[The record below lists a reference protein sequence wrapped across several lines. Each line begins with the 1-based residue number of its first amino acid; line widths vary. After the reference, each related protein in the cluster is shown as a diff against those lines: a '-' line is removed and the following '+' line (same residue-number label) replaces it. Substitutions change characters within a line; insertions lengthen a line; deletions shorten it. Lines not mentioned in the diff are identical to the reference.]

1 MRHALLAVF
10 LLLAA
15 PALAQA
21 PPAPSSEQRRA
32 DLDRLFEDLR
42 RAPDDIAAQAIENRI
57 RTLWGQAISPALALL
72 MRRGVRN
79 LEANAPG
86 EAVEDFDAV
95 LALEPDIAEALVM
108 RAEALARAGEPR
120 QAAEDLRRALALE
133 PRHFGARPAPAH
145 ARRRGAAARPSA
157 ARLRRGDLRLR
168 PPGRRQRGA
177 PRDGRGHHQDAILRA
192 AGDEAGVH
200 RVLPDR
206 QPRAG
211 GAPGLDDLR
220 VGPRPGRDRGDEIEH
235 QRFDDPVHGDP
246 PQAARMA
253 YGAQHIQ
260 SMVAAPRHRRGCP
273 TRPTGVAGPRTSYS
287 VNSP

>member
-21 PPAPSSEQRRA
+21 PPAPSPEQRRA

-72 MRRGVRN
+72 MRRGIRN
-79 LEANAPG
+79 LDADAAA

-95 LALEPDIAEALVM
+95 LALEPDAVEALVM

-133 PRHFGARPAPAH
+133 PRHFGALALLSQLLEEAGDAMGAFRAMEAALALHP
-145 ARRRGAAARPSA
+145 RMRGGE
-157 ARLRRGDLRLR
+157 ARLRDLR
-168 PPGRRQRGA
+168 RRAFG
-177 PRDGRGHHQDAILRA
+177 
-192 AGDEAGVH
+192 EA
-200 RVLPDR
+200 
-206 QPRAG
+206 
-211 GAPGLDDLR
+211 
-220 VGPRPGRDRGDEIEH
+220 
-235 QRFDDPVHGDP
+235 
-246 PQAARMA
+246 
-253 YGAQHIQ
+253 
-260 SMVAAPRHRRGCP
+260 
-273 TRPTGVAGPRTSYS
+273 T
-287 VNSP
+287 